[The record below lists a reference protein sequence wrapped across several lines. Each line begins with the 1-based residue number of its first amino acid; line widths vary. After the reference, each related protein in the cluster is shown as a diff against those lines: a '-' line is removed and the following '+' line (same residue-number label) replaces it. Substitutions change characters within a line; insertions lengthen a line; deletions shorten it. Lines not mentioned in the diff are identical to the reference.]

1 MTPPQFCAKLFEKVQ
16 LEIVGYYHREWILAN
31 SATVRHTR
39 PLAGNETMSTERKPG
54 SRGVKE
60 PFGHERVNPTPPIGT
75 EPGTR
80 EKPKSKGTTK
90 TVSPRQSY
98 KKRKP
103 RK

>member
-1 MTPPQFCAKLFEKVQ
+1 MT
-16 LEIVGYYHREWILAN
+16 
-31 SATVRHTR
+31 
-39 PLAGNETMSTERKPG
+39 TERKPG

-60 PFGHERVNPTPPIGT
+60 PFGHEPMKPTPRIGT
-75 EPGTR
+75 EPVAR

>member
-1 MTPPQFCAKLFEKVQ
+1 
-16 LEIVGYYHREWILAN
+16 
-31 SATVRHTR
+31 
-39 PLAGNETMSTERKPG
+39 MSTERKPG

-60 PFGHERVNPTPPIGT
+60 PFDHGRANPTLPGAT

-80 EKPKSKGTTK
+80 KKTKSKGSTRTA
-90 TVSPRQSY
+90 SPRESF

>member
-1 MTPPQFCAKLFEKVQ
+1 
-16 LEIVGYYHREWILAN
+16 
-31 SATVRHTR
+31 
-39 PLAGNETMSTERKPG
+39 MSTERKPG

-60 PFGHERVNPTPPIGT
+60 PFSYERVNPTPPIGT

-80 EKPKSKGTTK
+80 QNPKSKGTTK

>member
-1 MTPPQFCAKLFEKVQ
+1 
-16 LEIVGYYHREWILAN
+16 
-31 SATVRHTR
+31 
-39 PLAGNETMSTERKPG
+39 MSTERKPG

-60 PFGHERVNPTPPIGT
+60 PFGNPGANPTPPIGT

-80 EKPKSKGTTK
+80 QTPKDKGTTK
-90 TVSPRQSY
+90 TVSPRESY

>member
-1 MTPPQFCAKLFEKVQ
+1 
-16 LEIVGYYHREWILAN
+16 
-31 SATVRHTR
+31 
-39 PLAGNETMSTERKPG
+39 MSTERKPG

-60 PFGHERVNPTPPIGT
+60 PFARGRANPALPFGS

-80 EKPKSKGTTK
+80 ETPKGTTK
-90 TVSPRQSY
+90 TVSPRESY